1 MNLCASE
8 EELATTVTAGRDRR
22 MNDQESPFILQ
33 SPLKKKNYSKIQVG
47 SPVDKAQVRV
57 LKKNV
62 GELGGE

>member
-33 SPLKKKNYSKIQVG
+33 SPLKKKKLFEDAG
-47 SPVDKAQVRV
+47 REFVDKAQVRV

>member
-1 MNLCASE
+1 
-8 EELATTVTAGRDRR
+8 

-33 SPLKKKNYSKIQVG
+33 SPLKKKLFEDTVG

-62 GELGGE
+62 EELRGE